1 MRSKTVKTSFEPA
14 LAQQSAKPAGQASGA
29 NLFVSGGGHMKAK
42 QVDVLVIGAGP
53 AALGLMV
60 AAVKQQRFSELIQD
74 DGVAILDEGTAFG
87 GGMLCN
93 YGINSNTSANSFLKC
108 LFRRVKEKDKS
119 PITGS

>member
-1 MRSKTVKTSFEPA
+1 MHSN
-14 LAQQSAKPAGQASGA
+14 A
-29 NLFVSGGGHMKAK
+29 NLIVNGINNPKTK
-42 QVDVLVIGAGP
+42 QVDVLVIGSGP

-74 DGVAILDEGTAFG
+74 DGVAILDDGTAFG

-108 LFRRVKEKDKS
+108 IFRKQKDRDKGFLTQNHQS
-119 PITGS
+119 AAKAGVDLKN